1 MKRFYPVLLI
11 LMSAVLIHFSCSQ
24 PKTNTGLN
32 GLSADTL
39 QLATEKLQEYI
50 DSSKLAGI
58 SALIYKD
65 EKTVY
70 REKLGYADLE
80 TEKPMEGNTIFRIFS
95 MTKPITAAAL
105 MTLYDEGKFKPD
117 DKVSQFI
124 PEFADTKVYNSET
137 KTLDTQENELTIRH
151 LLTHTSGIPYGWDP
165 NAYVDSLYRELSAGA
180 WDGTIGEKVKII
192 ASLPLKHQPGTKWE
206 YGLSIDIAGYLIEV
220 LSEKPLDE
228 YMKTVI
234 FDPLGMEDTG
244 FYAPKEKHDR
254 LSALHTVQSG
264 NLKNAE
270 GGMSMAFMQP
280 VTLFSGGGGLVS
292 TMDDY
297 LDFCKMLLNGGA
309 LNGTRILSE
318 EAVELIMSNQLPDDV
333 TYQEN
338 MGYGLAGGVNLT
350 NGEYGWAGA
359 ASTKFWINPK
369 QNMIVI
375 TMAQL
380 MPADYSYADAFKK
393 IVDRATVN

>member
-1 MKRFYPVLLI
+1 MKRFYPAFLI

-24 PKTNTGLN
+24 PKTNTDLN

-50 DSSKLAGI
+50 DSSKFAGI

-65 EKTVY
+65 GETVY
-70 REKLGYADLE
+70 REKLGYANLE
-80 TEKPMEGNTIFRIFS
+80 TEQPMEDNTIFRIFS
-95 MTKPITAAAL
+95 MTKPITAVAL
-105 MTLYDEGKFKPD
+105 MTLYDEGKFELD

-124 PEFADTKVYNSET
+124 PEFAETKVYNSET
-137 KTLDTQENELTIRH
+137 KTLEARENELTIRH
-151 LLTHTSGIPYGWDP
+151 LLTHTSGIPYGWDQ

-180 WDGTIGEKVKII
+180 WDGTIGEKVKIM
-192 ASLPLKHQPGTKWE
+192 ASLPLKSQPGTKWE
-206 YGLSIDIAGYLIEV
+206 YGLSIDVAGYLIEV
-220 LSEKPLDE
+220 LSGMPLDE

-234 FDPLGMEDTG
+234 FDPLSMEDTG
-244 FYAPKEKHDR
+244 FFTPEEKHNR
-254 LSALHTVQSG
+254 LAALYSRQSG
-264 NLKNAE
+264 NLEPAR
-270 GGMSMAFMQP
+270 GGMSQMFKNP

-297 LDFCKMLLNGGA
+297 LDFCKMLLNDGE

-318 EAVELIMSNQLPDDV
+318 EAVELIMSNQLPANV

-369 QNMIVI
+369 QNMIII

-380 MPADYSYADAFKK
+380 MPSDYSYADSFKK
-393 IVDRATVN
+393 IVDRAAVN